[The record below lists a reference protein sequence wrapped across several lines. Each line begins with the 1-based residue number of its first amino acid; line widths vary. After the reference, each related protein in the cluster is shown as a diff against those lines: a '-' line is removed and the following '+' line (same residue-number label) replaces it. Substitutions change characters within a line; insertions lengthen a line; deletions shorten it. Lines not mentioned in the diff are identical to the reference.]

1 MLHFEPTGIF
11 ASSFRVTR
19 GAREKTTLSLGW
31 MRESSA
37 FRHNGK
43 RYTLD
48 RTGWIS
54 GDFTLRFDG
63 RRLAG
68 AVKTG
73 VLRSSFEIRCPEGSY
88 VLRAPSILR
97 RSYELIEGGRVIGSV
112 DAAGTFICRGRA
124 RLPKELSF
132 ETSVFVLWLVVLM
145 WRRAKQVRRA
155 AG

>member
-1 MLHFEPTGIF
+1 MLHFEPTGIL

-31 MRESSA
+31 LRETGA

-68 AVKTG
+68 AVKTS
-73 VLRSSFEIRCPEGSY
+73 VLRRRFEISCPEGSY

-97 RSYELIEGGRVIGSV
+97 RSYELVEGGRAIGSV
-112 DAAGTFICRGRA
+112 EPAGTFTRKGRA
-124 RLPKELSF
+124 RLPRELPF
-132 ETSVFVLWLVVLM
+132 ETSVFVLWLVLLM
-145 WRRAKQVRRA
+145 WQRAERDT
-155 AG
+155 G

>member
-1 MLHFEPTGIF
+1 MLHFEPTGIL

-19 GAREKTTLSLGW
+19 GVRERTTLSLGW
-31 MRESSA
+31 MRESGA
-37 FRHNGK
+37 FRHDGK

-54 GDFTLRFDG
+54 GDFTLRLDG

-68 AVKTG
+68 AVKTS
-73 VLRSSFEIRCPEGSY
+73 VLRRSFEIRCSEGSY
-88 VLRAPSILR
+88 LLRAPSILR

-112 DAAGTFICRGRA
+112 DAAGTFTRKGRA

-132 ETSVFVLWLVVLM
+132 EASVFILWLVLLM
-145 WRRAKQVRRA
+145 WKRAERDT
-155 AG
+155 G

>member
-1 MLHFEPTGIF
+1 MLHFEPTGIL

-31 MRESSA
+31 LRETGA
-37 FRHNGK
+37 FRHKGK

-54 GDFTLRFDG
+54 GDFTLRLDG

-68 AVKTG
+68 AVKTS
-73 VLRSSFEIRCPEGSY
+73 VLRRGFEISCPEGSY

-97 RSYELIEGGRVIGSV
+97 RSYELVEEGRAIGSFEP
-112 DAAGTFICRGRA
+112 AGAFTRKGRA
-124 RLPKELSF
+124 RLPRELPF
-132 ETSVFVLWLVVLM
+132 ETSVFILWLVLLM
-145 WRRAKQVRRA
+145 WQRAERDT
-155 AG
+155 G